1 MSQKR
6 KHMKK
11 SAIICM
17 LVLNCSLAFSQ
28 QDPIFTQYMFN
39 KLAIN
44 PAYAGSSEA
53 LSFDLIDRFQWVGVD
68 DGPNT
73 LSFTAQT
80 NMPNPHLGAG
90 LYVYRDAL
98 GPSIETGLMGSF
110 AYRILFPKATLSMG
124 AQFGFDYMNIDW
136 GALNPEDPNDPLL
149 QDQVK
154 NRAVPDAGVGFY
166 FYAKRYYV
174 GISSTHLLQNKIV
187 VSENVDDG
195 TTSFS
200 KLLRHFY
207 AMGGG
212 VVPISDNLDFRP
224 AVMIKYVQNAPV
236 QADLSL
242 ALLIHKVF
250 WIGVSYRTENC
261 LTMMAEVNIM
271 KNLHI
276 GYSYDAW
283 FNQLAGFN
291 KGSHEIRIGYDI
303 DVFRTER
310 LTTPRYF

>member
-1 MSQKR
+1 MLKKR
-6 KHMKK
+6 DMKK
-11 SAIICM
+11 SAIIC
-17 LVLNCSLAFSQ
+17 LLIVACGHLYAQ

-53 LSFDLIDRFQWVGVD
+53 LSLDLIDRFQWVGVEG
-68 DGPNT
+68 GPNT

-80 NMPNPHLGAG
+80 NVPNPHIGIG
-90 LYVYRDAL
+90 LYAFRDAL
-98 GPSIETGLMGSF
+98 GPTIETGLMGSF
-110 AYRILFPKATLSMG
+110 AYRILFPQATLSLG
-124 AQFGFDYMNIDW
+124 AQFGFDYMDIDW

-154 NRAVPDAGVGFY
+154 NRAAPDAGVGVY
-166 FYAKRYYV
+166 FYSKKYYV

-187 VSENVDDG
+187 VSQDVDDE

-200 KLLRHFY
+200 KLMRHFY

-212 VVPISDNLDFRP
+212 IISITDNLDFRP
-224 AVMIKYVQNAPV
+224 ALLVKYVANAPV

-242 ALLIHKVF
+242 ALLIHNVF

-261 LTMMAEVNIM
+261 MTLMAEVNVM

-283 FNQLAGFN
+283 FNQLQSYN

-303 DVFRTER
+303 DVFRTNR
-310 LTTPRYF
+310 MKTPRYF